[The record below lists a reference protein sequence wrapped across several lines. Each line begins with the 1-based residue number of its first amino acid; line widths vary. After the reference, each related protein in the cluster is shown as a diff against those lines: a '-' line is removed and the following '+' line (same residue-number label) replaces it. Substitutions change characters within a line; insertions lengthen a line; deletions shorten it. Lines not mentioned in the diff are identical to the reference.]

1 MWEYTDK
8 VMDHYEHPRN
18 VGEIENADAVGEVGS
33 IACGDALKL
42 TLKIEDGKVA
52 DAKFKT
58 FGCGS
63 AIASASALTEMIKGK
78 TIDEVKKITN
88 NDIVD
93 FLGGLPKEKMHCS
106 VMGAEALEAALAHLR
121 GEVYYDEADHMGEVV
136 CKCFNITDEKIKRVA
151 IANNLHTVE
160 EITNYTKAGGGCG
173 LCVDKIQEVL
183 TEVWKNEN
191 AAHGE
196 HEKPKLT
203 FLQKVKKIE
212 KVISDD
218 IRPILNRDGGDLE
231 LVDIQGTRVVV
242 RLFGTCQGCHA
253 SQLTLSGLVEQKLK
267 ELVDDSIQVVEDV
280 G

>member
-1 MWEYTDK
+1 MWDYTDK

-42 TLKIEDGKVA
+42 TLKIKDGKIA

-78 TIDEVKKITN
+78 TIEEVKKITN
-88 NDIVD
+88 NDIVS

-106 VMGAEALEAALAHLR
+106 VMGAEALEEALAFYR
-121 GEVYYDEADHMGEVV
+121 GEKKVADPDNVGEVV
-136 CKCFNITDEKIKRVA
+136 CKCFNVTDQKIRRVA
-151 IANNLHTVE
+151 LANNLHTVE

-173 LCVDKIQEVL
+173 LCVDQIQAL
-183 TEVWKNEN
+183 LDDVWKNEN
-191 AAHGE
+191 TGKRE
-196 HEKPKLT
+196 HVKPKLS
-203 FLQKVKKIE
+203 FLQKVKMIE
-212 KVISDD
+212 KVINDE

-231 LVDIQGTRVVV
+231 LVDIQGNKVVV

-253 SQLTLSGLVEQKLK
+253 SQLTLSGLVEHKLK
-267 ELVDDSIQVVEDV
+267 ELVDDSLEVVEHE